1 VTQPSEATHTRRSVL
16 RSGVVIGGVAVW
28 SIPTVTSMSGKAFAA
43 SPASSPPS
51 VLGEHFT
58 HVRPLGS
65 TRTVPARPQ
74 VLGESSSSP
83 GVLPFTGIGFP
94 VKDAVELGA
103 AAVATGAAITVA
115 ARRRQDADHG

>member
-1 VTQPSEATHTRRSVL
+1 
-16 RSGVVIGGVAVW
+16 
-28 SIPTVTSMSGKAFAA
+28 MSGKAFAA
-43 SPASSPPS
+43 SPASSPPG

-65 TRTVPARPQ
+65 TRRATVPAGPQ

-115 ARRRQDADHG
+115 ARRRRDADSG